1 MIIFGLGDAHMQTSR
16 RLGGLNVV
24 NNVHVNFV
32 GNFDDVVVVVPLVE
46 DISNDDD
53 VEDPVSIA
61 PMDKK
66 GVGDFKEDPED
77 VLETGADADVENKLL
92 SSVPVHEGHRRRRRC
107 CRCFC

>member
-1 MIIFGLGDAHMQTSR
+1 MVFMEI
-16 RLGGLNVV
+16 
-24 NNVHVNFV
+24 FV
-32 GNFDDVVVVVPLVE
+32 GDVDNVVVVVPLVE
-46 DISNDDD
+46 DTSNYDD

-61 PMDKK
+61 PMDEKDA
-66 GVGDFKEDPED
+66 GDIKEDPED